1 MDKELLNKTDANFE
15 FRQQINF
22 FEKEMVKAPN
32 FQEIKLFVKYY
43 SCCGIF
49 TGELFIPKGCIFT
62 GKIHKFDNLNVLTK
76 GDISVSIDNKI
87 ERIVGPKVITAP
99 AGVRRIFRAHEDSI
113 WMTFHA
119 TKETDV
125 REVEKYFIA
134 QDEQDYLNFI
144 NFNQLSLNFE
154 KETDLCG

>member
-1 MDKELLNKTDANFE
+1 MNDLVNQTDDNFK
-15 FRQQINF
+15 FRQNINL
-22 FEKEMVKAPN
+22 FEKKMTKLDD
-32 FQEIKLFVKYY
+32 FQEIKLEVKYY
-43 SCCGIF
+43 NCGGIF

-62 GKIHKFDNLNVLTK
+62 GKIHKYDNLNVLTK

-87 ERIVGPKVITAP
+87 ERIVAPRVIPAP

-125 REVEKYFIA
+125 NEVEKYFIA
-134 QDEQDYLNFI
+134 QNEQDYLNFI
-144 NFNQLSLNFE
+144 NVAQLTLGF
-154 KETDLCG
+154 